1 MGTLFD
7 YLKWRGDLSFRQAPI
22 NEVDSLI
29 FSLLSYV
36 DFTGIVSSLHESREV
51 LSLRTAANGFFSKNP
66 NDKKISMGLVLP
78 RSIITLLKTA
88 KETLRFRNVGVKA
101 HVNRIDLKRQMQFS
115 ATTFLTD
122 DGNTVVV
129 YRGTDDTLIGWKE
142 NFNMSFMESVPAQRE
157 AVAYLDTAA
166 KYATDD
172 IYVMGHS
179 KGGNL
184 AIYATVFCK
193 ESVRERLARVW
204 SHDGPGFCNSMLNNP
219 TYLQIRPIIR
229 TLIPESSV
237 VGILLEHE
245 ESYTVIKSKHRGPS
259 QHNGMTWDVAG
270 PSFVHL
276 QTVSDGCKRFDRNLN
291 AWIKKLTMEQR
302 EQLADA
308 IYQILSSNDSLT
320 LSDLVSL
327 KRLWH
332 ARGKAIDPQVYA
344 VLKQTVIG
352 LIEHSAKNLINDV
365 FHKSTP
371 KSK

>member
-36 DFTGIVSSLHESREV
+36 DFTGIVSSSHESREV
-51 LSLRTAANGFFSKNP
+51 LSLRTAANAFFSKNP
-66 NDKKISMGLVLP
+66 NDKKISMGLMVP

-88 KETLRFRNVGVKA
+88 KETMRFRNVGVKG
-101 HVNRIDLKRQMQFS
+101 HVNKIDLKRQMQFS

-122 DGNTVVV
+122 DGNTVVA

-166 KYATDD
+166 KYAIGD

-184 AIYATVFCK
+184 AIYATVFCQ
-193 ESVRERLARVW
+193 EPIRERLAQVW
-204 SHDGPGFCNSMLNNP
+204 SHDGPGFCNSMLKNP

-245 ESYTVIKSKHRGPS
+245 ESYTVIKSKHRGPA
-259 QHNGMTWDVAG
+259 QHNGLTWDVTG

-276 QTVSDGCKRFDRNLN
+276 QTVSDGCRRFDKNLN
-291 AWIKKLTMEQR
+291 TWIKKLTMEQR

-308 IYQILSSNDSLT
+308 IYQILSSGDSLT

-327 KRLWH
+327 KRLWN
-332 ARGKAIDPQVYA
+332 ARGKSIDPQVYA

-352 LIEHSAKNLINDV
+352 LIGHSAKNLINDV
-365 FHKSTP
+365 LHKSTP